1 MYDLLIKRATVI
13 DGTGQESFVA
23 DVGISDGLIVDIAL
37 DVPVKAR
44 EVIEAEGLV
53 LAPGFVDIQ
62 NHSDSYWSLFDS
74 PNLDSLVLQGITSIL
89 VGNCGTSLAPL
100 LSRDALKSSQ
110 KWHDLTGSNFNWS
123 SFAEFADT
131 LSNQNFGTNVGSL
144 VGLST
149 LRRGLVGNQQRSL
162 GSEEVEI
169 IARALQDS
177 IEAGAFGLSTGL
189 SYAHEFA
196 VSELELYE
204 LAKVVTA
211 YNALLSVHL
220 RNESEGL
227 PESVEEALEVAQ
239 KSGTRLK
246 LSHFKVRGK
255 SSWSHLPEVLER
267 IENVVH
273 MGADVSFDVYPY
285 TSTWQPLYTY
295 LPKWAIGGGRDAM
308 LKILGDSAQ
317 YKKVLAHLHASQNPV
332 SELIVTSTSF
342 NMRVVCK
349 SLGQIAQNLG
359 VSSEE
364 ALLEVLKNGGAEVM
378 VFDHC
383 LSEDQ
388 VEDLLAHP
396 LSVVATDG
404 GGFPL
409 LHQGQHVSKL
419 VHPRCFG
426 TTSSFIAQMRQ
437 SKRISLEAAIA
448 KLTSLPARVWGL
460 PNRGQVSIGS
470 VADLVLLDPL
480 HMHDRATIQNPYRAP
495 QGIHKVWVNGALAA
509 SEGQLTGIRSG
520 TFLRR
525 QQ

>member
-1 MYDLLIKRATVI
+1 MYDLLIKQATVV

-23 DVGISDGLIVDIAL
+23 DVGVSSGVVVDIAL
-37 DVPVKAR
+37 DIPVKAK
-44 EVIEAEGLV
+44 EVIEAQGLV
-53 LAPGFVDIQ
+53 LAPGFIDVQ
-62 NHSDSYWSLFDS
+62 NHSDSYWTLFDS
-74 PNLDSLVLQGITSIL
+74 PSLDSLVLQGVTSVL

-123 SFAEFADT
+123 SFAEFAET
-131 LSNQNFGTNVGSL
+131 LSSQNFGTNIGSL

-149 LRRGLVGNQQRSL
+149 LRRGLLGDEQRSL
-162 GSEEVEI
+162 SSEETGVVV
-169 IARALQDS
+169 RALEDS
-177 IEAGAFGLSTGL
+177 MEAGAFGLSTGL

-204 LAKVVTA
+204 LAKVVA
-211 YNALLSVHL
+211 SYNALLSVHL

-227 PESVEEALEVAQ
+227 PESVEEAIEIAQ
-239 KSGTRLK
+239 KSGARLK

-255 SSWSHLPEVLER
+255 PNWPHLPEVLQR

-273 MGADVSFDVYPY
+273 MGADISFDVYPY

-308 LKILGDSAQ
+308 LKVLADPAQ
-317 YKKVLAHLHASQNPV
+317 YKKVLAHLHANPSPV
-332 SELIVTSTSF
+332 SDLIVASTSF
-342 NMRVVCK
+342 NMRVVSK
-349 SLGQIAQNLG
+349 NLGQIAQNLG

-364 ALLEVLKNGGAEVM
+364 ALLEVLKNGGAEVL

-383 LSEDQ
+383 LNEDQ
-388 VEDLLAHP
+388 VEELLAHP

-409 LHQGQHVSKL
+409 LHQGQHLSKL

-426 TTSSFIAQMRQ
+426 ATSNFISRMRH
-437 SKRISLEAAIA
+437 SKRISLETTIA

-460 PNRGQVSIGS
+460 ENRGQVAIGFA
-470 VADLVLLDPL
+470 ADLVLFDPL
-480 HMHDRATIQNPYRAP
+480 HTHDRASIQNPYRAP
-495 QGIHKVWVNGALAA
+495 QGIHKVWVNGALVA
-509 SEGQLTGIRSG
+509 SEGQLTGLRSG
-520 TFLRR
+520 AFLRKE
-525 QQ
+525 

>member
-23 DVGISDGLIVDIAL
+23 DIGISDGRIIDIAL
-37 DVPVKAR
+37 DIPVKAK

-53 LAPGFVDIQ
+53 LAPGFIDVQ

-74 PNLDSLVLQGITSIL
+74 PNLDSLVLQGITSVL

-100 LSRDALKSSQ
+100 LSRNALKSSQ

-123 SFAEFADT
+123 SFGEFADT
-131 LSNQNFGTNVGSL
+131 LGSQNFGTNVGSL

-149 LRRGLVGNQQRSL
+149 LRRGLLGDQQRSL
-162 GSEEVEI
+162 SPEEVEI
-169 IARALQDS
+169 LGRALQDS

-189 SYAHEFA
+189 SYSHEFA

-204 LAKVVTA
+204 LAKIVTA

-220 RNESEGL
+220 RNEAEGL

-239 KSGTRLK
+239 KSGSRLK

-255 SSWSHLPEVLER
+255 SNWHELSAVLQR

-273 MGADVSFDVYPY
+273 MGADISFDVYPY

-295 LPKWAIGGGRDAM
+295 LPKWAISGGRAAM
-308 LKILGDSAQ
+308 LKILGDPVQ
-317 YKKVLAHLHASQNPV
+317 YKKILAHLHASQNSV
-332 SELIVTSTSF
+332 AELIVASTSF
-342 NMRVVCK
+342 NMRVVSK
-349 SLGQIAQNLG
+349 NLGQIAQNLG

-364 ALLEVLKNGGAEVM
+364 ALLEVLKNGGTEVL

-383 LSEDQ
+383 LHADQ
-388 VEDLLAHP
+388 VEELLAHP
-396 LSVVATDG
+396 LSVVGTDG

-426 TTSSFIAQMRQ
+426 TTSSFIAQMRH
-437 SKRISLEAAIA
+437 SKRISLEAAVA

-460 PNRGQVSIGS
+460 SDRGKIGVGS
-470 VADLVLLDPL
+470 VADLVLFDPL
-480 HMHDRATIQNPYRAP
+480 HTHDRATIQNPYRAP
-495 QGIHKVWVNGALAA
+495 QGIHKVWVNGALVA

-520 TFLRR
+520 TFLRKE
-525 QQ
+525 

>member
-1 MYDLLIKRATVI
+1 MYDLLIRQATVV

-23 DVGISDGLIVDIAL
+23 DVGVSNGVVVDIGVN
-37 DVPVKAR
+37 VPVKAK
-44 EVIEAEGLV
+44 EVIEAQGLV
-53 LAPGFVDIQ
+53 LAPGFIDVQ
-62 NHSDSYWSLFDS
+62 NHSDSYWTLFDT
-74 PNLDSLVLQGITSIL
+74 PALDSLVLQGVTSIL

-123 SFAEFADT
+123 SFAEFAET

-149 LRRGLVGNQQRSL
+149 LRRGLLGDEQRSL
-162 GSEEVEI
+162 SSEETGVVV
-169 IARALQDS
+169 RALEDS
-177 IEAGAFGLSTGL
+177 MEAGAFGLSTGL

-204 LAKVVTA
+204 LAKVVSS

-227 PESVEEALEVAQ
+227 PESVEEAIEVAQ

-255 SSWSHLPEVLER
+255 TNWTHLPEVLQR

-273 MGADVSFDVYPY
+273 MGADISFDVYPY

-308 LKILGDSAQ
+308 LKILADPTQ
-317 YKKVLAHLHASQNPV
+317 YKKVLAHLHASPSPLSGLV
-332 SELIVTSTSF
+332 IASTSF
-342 NMRVVCK
+342 NMRVVSK

-364 ALLEVLKNGGAEVM
+364 ALLEVLKNGGAEVL

-383 LSEDQ
+383 LNEDQ
-388 VEDLLAHP
+388 VEELLAHP
-396 LSVVATDG
+396 LSIVATDG

-409 LHQGQHVSKL
+409 LHQGQHLSKL

-426 TTSSFIAQMRQ
+426 ATGNFIARMHH
-437 SKRISLEAAIA
+437 SKRISLEATIA

-460 PNRGQVSIGS
+460 ENRGQVAIGFA
-470 VADLVLLDPL
+470 ADLVLFDPL
-480 HMHDRATIQNPYRAP
+480 HTYDRATIQNPYRAP
-495 QGIHKVWVNGALAA
+495 QGIHKVWVNGTLAA
-509 SEGQLTGIRSG
+509 TEGQLTGLRSG
-520 TFLRR
+520 TFLRK
-525 QQ
+525 